1 MCLSTENVNL
11 CYWHNMKTKK
21 TMILRGLYSLHGEI
35 WKSSSAKHGTTLTVG
50 IYSQKLN
57 RWNECITCKVPW
69 FGKQKKKM
77 IFSWMTIQ
85 RHFSKQTQVRFF
97 YNCMFFHVLHN
108 HLIHHDTDFSF
119 FFFVKRTVVRCV
131 QKALKRNWKQLF
143 KPPSGKNR
151 SFWFWRLCSYH
162 AANTDSHSIPEVKQ
176 RWALSLFIQGM
187 LREHRLL

>member
-1 MCLSTENVNL
+1 MSASRAKCPDLVNRRKR
-11 CYWHNMKTKK
+11 W
-21 TMILRGLYSLHGEI
+21 YSLE
-35 WKSSSAKHGTTLTVG
+35 WQFKDTFQNKPKSD
-50 IYSQKLN
+50 
-57 RWNECITCKVPW
+57 
-69 FGKQKKKM
+69 
-77 IFSWMTIQ
+77 
-85 RHFSKQTQVRFF
+85 FF

-162 AANTDSHSIPEVKQ
+162 SANTDSHSIPEVKQ